1 MHVINRF
8 VVINLNLGGF
18 EGSYP
23 TSIAY
28 FPEFVVLLK
37 IKMHV
42 GNHFYY
48 FIFQLVHQWCSGS
61 YKYLLIY
68 HKLHFI
74 FMAEMKWS
82 EFICNK
88 LTSSNVLKLVCIFR

>member
-42 GNHFYY
+42 GTVIT
-48 FIFQLVHQWCSGS
+48 FIIS
-61 YKYLLIY
+61 YSNYCTNGAVALTN
-68 HKLHFI
+68 
-74 FMAEMKWS
+74 
-82 EFICNK
+82 IC
-88 LTSSNVLKLVCIFR
+88 